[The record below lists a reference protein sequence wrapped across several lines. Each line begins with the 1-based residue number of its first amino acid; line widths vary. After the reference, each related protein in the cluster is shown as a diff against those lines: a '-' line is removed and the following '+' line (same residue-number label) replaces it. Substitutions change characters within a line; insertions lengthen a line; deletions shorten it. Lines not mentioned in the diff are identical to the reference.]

1 MKHINKLVLV
11 ALAATMFNCSEDFEH
26 PVEDIKITSGDA
38 DFSKYIA
45 LGNSLTSG
53 YRDNAL
59 YKSGQENSYPNILA
73 GQMKA
78 AGGGEFKIP
87 YMPNDVGGF
96 NNADFGGLFPGK
108 LELKIVNGALTPVPS
123 APGAAL
129 DNVATAGPYQ
139 NMGVPGA
146 KSYHLIA
153 PGYGNPAGLKTIPA
167 TANPYFVRFSNNPAT
182 SVVAQAVAQAPTFY
196 SLWIGNNDVLGYAT
210 SGGVGVDHNETGSL
224 DAAKYESGDISNVNV
239 VKTSIA
245 TIVGAMKQGG
255 AKGGVIAN
263 IPSVTAI
270 PYFTTVP
277 YAPLSPTNASFG
289 PMIDQLNSTFAGLNK
304 VFDALGAPERKIVFS
319 KTAASAVVIKDKD
332 LPDLSTAI
340 TTALIKGGQDAK
352 TAGLFGLIYGQARQ
366 ATSKD
371 LLVLTS
377 SSVIGKVDTDRVKE
391 LMSMGVSQAD
401 AGQLAIS
408 GITYPLVDK
417 YVLTAKET
425 AKAEAAVT
433 KFNAAIAEVANANG
447 LALVDAYSEMKKLS
461 SASGIKYYGQTYTTT
476 FVSGGAFSLDG
487 VHLTGNGYAIVAN
500 MFIDAINRKYHS
512 TLRNVYPGG
521 YPGIAIP

>member
-11 ALAATMFNCSEDFEH
+11 ALAATMFNCNDDFEH
-26 PVEDIKITSGDA
+26 PIEDIQVTKGDA
-38 DFSKYIA
+38 DFTTYIA

-59 YKSGQENSYPNILA
+59 YKSGQENSYPNIIA

-87 YMPNDVGGF
+87 YMPNETGGF
-96 NNADFGGLFPGK
+96 TNLPGFPGK
-108 LELKIVNGALTPVPS
+108 LVLNIVNGALTPVPT
-123 APGAAL
+123 AAGGAL
-129 DNVATAGPYQ
+129 DILADKGKFQ

-153 PGYGNPAGLKTIPA
+153 PGYGSQAGLTTG
-167 TANPYFVRFSNNPAT
+167 TANPYFVRFASSATT
-182 SVVAQAVAQAPTFY
+182 SVVADAVAQKPTFFSY
-196 SLWIGNNDVLGYAT
+196 WIGNNDVLGYAT
-210 SGGVGVDHNETGSL
+210 SGGVGVDHNETGNVKPETYGS
-224 DAAKYESGDISNVNV
+224 SDISNVNV
-239 VKTSIA
+239 VKA
-245 TIVGAMKQGG
+245 TINDGIKALVGSEK
-255 AKGGVIAN
+255 KPKGVIAN
-263 IPSVTAI
+263 IPSVTSI

-277 YAPLSPTNASFG
+277 YAPLSPTNPSFG
-289 PMIDQLNSTFAGLNK
+289 PMIDQLNSTFAGLNQ
-304 VFDALGAPERKIVFS
+304 VFDAVGASDRKIVFS

-332 LPDLSTAI
+332 LPNLSATI
-340 TTALIKGGQDAK
+340 ITALTPKIGAAK
-352 TAGLFGLIYGQARQ
+352 ATLFGSIYGQARQ
-366 ATSKD
+366 ATAKD

-391 LMSMGVSQAD
+391 LMLLGLSQAE
-401 AGQLAIS
+401 AGQLAVS
-408 GITYPLVDK
+408 GVTHPLVDK

-425 AKAEAAVT
+425 AKAEAAVV
-433 KFNAAIAEVANANG
+433 KYNAAIAELATAYN
-447 LALVDAYSEMKKLS
+447 LALVDTYTEMQKLS
-461 SASGIKYYGQTYTTT
+461 SKSGIKYYGQTYTTT

>member
-11 ALAATMFNCSEDFEH
+11 ALAATLFNCNDDFEH
-26 PVEDIKITSGDA
+26 PMEDIKITSGDA

-59 YKSGQENSYPNILA
+59 FRSGQENSYPNIIA

-96 NNADFGGLFPGK
+96 NNAAFGGLFPGK
-108 LELKIVNGALTPVPS
+108 LELKIVDGSLTPVAT

-129 DNVATAGPYQ
+129 DNVAAAGPYQ

-146 KSYHLIA
+146 KSYHLTA
-153 PGYGNPAGLKTIPA
+153 DGYGDQTKIA
-167 TANPYFVRFSNNPAT
+167 TGKANPYFFRFASGPTT
-182 SVVAQAVAQAPTFY
+182 SVVKDAIAQKPTFY

-210 SGGVGVDHNETGSL
+210 GGGVGEDHNETGRI
-224 DAAKYESGDISNVNV
+224 DAENYASGDISNTAV
-239 VKTSIA
+239 VAGSLEKI
-245 TIVGAMKQGG
+245 IVTMFNSEK
-255 AKGGVIAN
+255 KPKGVIAN
-263 IPSVTAI
+263 IPSVTSI
-270 PYFTTVP
+270 PYFTTIP
-277 YAPLSPTNASFG
+277 YNAVTG
-289 PMIDQLNSTFAGLNK
+289 LKDQDVTALNTAYAQYNGGLGLVFKAGLISEAEYNQRLIK
-304 VFDALGAPERKIVFS
+304 PFTAGATQNALVIV
-319 KTAASAVVIKDKD
+319 DKD
-332 LPDLSTAI
+332 LTDLTKFGPQFA
-340 TTALIKGGQDAK
+340 ALKN
-352 TAGLFGLIYGQARQ
+352 YRQ

-371 LLVLTS
+371 LVT
-377 SSVIGKVDTDRVKE
+377 
-391 LMSMGVSQAD
+391 
-401 AGQLAIS
+401 
-408 GITYPLVDK
+408 
-417 YVLTAKET
+417 LTALAYIKQGYGTLVQMPDQFILTEKET
-425 AKAEAAVT
+425 AKAEAAVVKYNT
-433 KFNAAIAEVANANG
+433 AIAGLASKYN
-447 LALVDAYSEMKKLS
+447 LALVDAYTEMQKLS

-500 MFIDAINRKYHS
+500 MFIDAINKKYHAN
-512 TLRNVYPGG
+512 LRNVYPGA